1 MNPTSL
7 AAHEIAK
14 AVSQRKISAVEVA
27 TAHLKR
33 MEEVNPK
40 INAVVETCH
49 QQAIADA
56 KSIDNRISKGEKMG
70 AMVGVPLTIKIV
82 TDQQDFVTS
91 FGLRTQEKNKAKVD
105 SPLVQNFKNADAII
119 IGRTNSPAF
128 ATRWFTDNNLYGQT
142 LNPTD
147 KNITPGGSSGGAS
160 AAVAA
165 GICPVA
171 HATDIA
177 GSIRYPA
184 YACGVHGLRPSM
196 GRTPFNNPSGKE
208 RYIGA
213 QLMAVSGPIA
223 RTIKDLQISLQAMSE
238 WTGKDPWQVFHGA
251 KELNFTKKAALS
263 IAPDGLNVCDEV
275 VKELYDAADKLRER
289 GWVVDEVECPP
300 IRKAAEVNA
309 VLWMADMQH
318 GQAKII
324 ETENEPNSKFVFEQ
338 MSEITGQ
345 IDFQT
350 LMDALQL
357 RLELMRNWDQ
367 FFQNYSSLICPVS
380 AQLPFNQQADIASP
394 GSFREVYEAQLTQ
407 RALPVINIPSL
418 TIATGFAKGRP
429 IGVQFAGPRFRE
441 DIILEAAFD
450 LEKNIPKIEI
460 CTPTW

>member
-14 AVSQRKISAVEVA
+14 AVSEQKVSAVEVI

-33 MEEVNPK
+33 LEEVNPK

-56 KSIDNRISKGEKMG
+56 KSIDYRISKGEKMG
-70 AMVGVPLTIKIV
+70 PMAGVPLTIKIV
-82 TDQQDFVTS
+82 TDQQRDFITS
-91 FGLRTQEKNKAKVD
+91 FGLCRQGNNIAKLD
-105 SPLVQNFKNADAII
+105 SPLVQNFKNADAVI

-196 GRTPFNNPSGKE
+196 GKTPFNNPSGKD

-223 RTIKDLQISLQAMSE
+223 RNIKDLQISLQAMSE
-238 WTGKDPWQVFHGA
+238 WTDKDPWQIF
-251 KELNFTKKAALS
+251 
-263 IAPDGLNVCDEV
+263 
-275 VKELYDAADKLRER
+275 
-289 GWVVDEVECPP
+289 WVQ
-300 IRKAAEVNA
+300 K
-309 VLWMADMQH
+309 
-318 GQAKII
+318 
-324 ETENEPNSKFVFEQ
+324 S
-338 MSEITGQ
+338 Q
-345 IDFQT
+345 I
-350 LMDALQL
+350 LQKSCL
-357 RLELMRNWDQ
+357 
-367 FFQNYSSLICPVS
+367 VS
-380 AQLPFNQQADIASP
+380 CARRAQCL
-394 GSFREVYEAQLTQ
+394 
-407 RALPVINIPSL
+407 
-418 TIATGFAKGRP
+418 
-429 IGVQFAGPRFRE
+429 
-441 DIILEAAFD
+441 
-450 LEKNIPKIEI
+450 
-460 CTPTW
+460 